1 MFLGKKKMY
10 EEPVGNDVLR
20 ANITAFACAL
30 IGAKA
35 KEAFPGPLPT
45 ALNRASLH
53 VVLNGNR
60 EYLVCAKDDGERCF
74 LIFLRVDGA
83 PCVAVWLRGGGVSLL
98 KSSSKNSFLCREA
111 VFDGTVLDCE
121 KMTRPFLKFKAFD
134 CYALA
139 GMSCVEKGLLF
150 RLECA
155 RTACARSPFE
165 VKHMRPLQELQ
176 TLTQEMEDASS
187 GLTDGVIFTPVP
199 DAAMLTG
206 AVNPRVFKYKSPHTL
221 DLLVR
226 EASANDVPLIPDERD
241 DLPFALWCG
250 ENTLVKRCDDP
261 WCAQY
266 LNKVA
271 EFEVFPKA
279 QMRACKVRDDKKWP
293 NGVRT
298 VLDVFKTVEE
308 RLQLQELFG
317 L

>member
-1 MFLGKKKMY
+1 MH
-10 EEPVGNDVLR
+10 EEPVVSDVLR
-20 ANITAFACAL
+20 ANITSFACAL

-35 KEAFPGPLPT
+35 NDAFPGPLPT
-45 ALNRASLH
+45 ALNRASLQIL
-53 VVLNGNR
+53 LNGNR

-74 LIFLRVDGA
+74 LVFLRVDGA
-83 PCVAVWLRGGGVSLL
+83 PCVAVWHRGGCINFLRGR
-98 KSSSKNSFLCREA
+98 FMCREA

-121 KMTRPFLKFKAFD
+121 KMVKPNLKFKAFD

-155 RTACARSPFE
+155 KTACARSPFE
-165 VKHMRPLQELQ
+165 VKNMRPLQELEA
-176 TLTQEMEDASS
+176 LTQEMEGGDAS
-187 GLTDGVIFTPVP
+187 LTDGVIFTPVP
-199 DAAMLTG
+199 DAAMLNG
-206 AVNPRVFKYKSPHTL
+206 AVNPRVFKHKAPHTL

-226 EASANDVPLIPDERD
+226 EASAHDVPLIPDEREN
-241 DLPFALWCG
+241 LPFALWCG
-250 ENTLVKRCDDP
+250 ENTLVKRSDDP

-266 LNKVA
+266 QNKIA
-271 EFEVFPKA
+271 EFEVFPGA

-308 RLQLQELFG
+308 GLELKELFG